1 MTYAVADLGG
11 GTTEVSV
18 VADGV
23 VRLSGYPGDLSGCPG
38 NGEASVGEFTPAQ
51 ARELA
56 AALVRAADEAENS
69 ASSEP
74 VSVKARDLRRGD
86 VRDGDRSMTVD
97 RVKVDE
103 GISTAHVTWRS
114 DAGRTW
120 TQSYA
125 TDTEIRLRR
134 RGPEAAG

>member
-23 VRLSGYPGDLSGCPG
+23 VQMTGYAGG
-38 NGEASVGEFTPAQ
+38 GETSVAEFTPAQ

-56 AALVRAADEAENS
+56 AALVRAANEAENLTP
-69 ASSEP
+69 SEP
-74 VSVKARDLRRGD
+74 VSVKAQELRRGD

-103 GISTAHVTWRS
+103 AISTAHVTWKS
-114 DAGRTW
+114 DAGRAW

-125 TDTEIRLRR
+125 MDTDIRLRR

>member
-23 VRLSGYPGDLSGCPG
+23 VQMTGYAGG
-38 NGEASVGEFTPAQ
+38 GETSVAEFTPAQ

-56 AALVRAADEAENS
+56 AALVRAANEAENL
-69 ASSEP
+69 APGEP
-74 VSVKARDLRRGD
+74 VSVKAQELRRGD

-103 GISTAHVTWRS
+103 TISTAHVTWKS
-114 DAGRTW
+114 DVGRTW

-125 TDTEIRLRR
+125 MDTDIRLRR

>member
-23 VRLSGYPGDLSGCPG
+23 VQMTGYAGG
-38 NGEASVGEFTPAQ
+38 GEASVGEFTPAQ

-56 AALVRAADEAENS
+56 AALVRAADEAENL
-69 ASSEP
+69 APSEP
-74 VSVKARDLRRGD
+74 VSVKAQDLRRGD

-97 RVKVDE
+97 RVKVD
-103 GISTAHVTWRS
+103 GAISTAHVTWKS
-114 DAGRTW
+114 DAGRAW

-125 TDTEIRLRR
+125 MDTDIRLRR
-134 RGPEAAG
+134 RGPQAAG

>member
-18 VADGV
+18 VADSV
-23 VRLSGYPGDLSGCPG
+23 VQMTGYAGG
-38 NGEASVGEFTPAQ
+38 GETSVAEFTPAQ

-56 AALVRAADEAENS
+56 AALVRAANEAENLTP
-69 ASSEP
+69 SEP
-74 VSVKARDLRRGD
+74 VSVKAQELRRGD

-103 GISTAHVTWRS
+103 AISTAHVTWKS
-114 DAGRTW
+114 DAGRAW

-125 TDTEIRLRR
+125 MDTDIRLRR